1 MANLAQ
7 TINHILKTLKNHI
20 GRGGNVA
27 HLPVDN
33 DMSGFMTPEMLK
45 RLNSISG
52 RLTTITKDNFFE
64 LPAGVYLADGTTNNN
79 APVSSGYH
87 IVQVFEFLD
96 RKLIYCMHMHTGVIY
111 VYSFNRADGSDEVPL
126 SKNGWRTIDQR
137 VTLWEGTANTEGTI
151 ISLID
156 SLRRYSKIIVYY
168 NINPTFSHSS
178 IELSTSSILR
188 NEIRFNGLNLS
199 NQVGTLGIT
208 VNEIAITAKENPNQ
222 IKIIQQKSVYAGSD
236 GRQGLTGDLIEIFR
250 IVGIK

>member
-7 TINHILKTLKNHI
+7 TLNHLLKTAKNHI

-45 RLNSISG
+45 RLNSTSG
-52 RLTTITKDNFFE
+52 RLTTLTKDNFFK
-64 LPAGVYLADGTTNNN
+64 LPAGVYLAEGTTNNN

-96 RKLIYCMHMHTGVIY
+96 RKLIYCIHMHTGVIY
-111 VYSFNRADGSDEVPL
+111 VYSFNRADGSDETPL

-137 VTLWEGTANTEGTI
+137 VTLWEGAETAEGTI

-156 SLRRYSKIIVYY
+156 SLTRYSKIIVYY
-168 NINPTFSHSS
+168 NTNPTYSYSS
-178 IELSTSSILR
+178 IELSTSLIL
-188 NEIRFNGLNLS
+188 NNDVRFNGINLP
-199 NQVGTLGIT
+199 NKVEILGIT
-208 VNEIAITAKENPNQ
+208 VNEIAITAKEDPKK
-222 IKIIQQKSVYAGSD
+222 IKIVQQKSIYAGSD
-236 GRQGLTGDLIEIFR
+236 GKQVLTEDLIEISR